1 MEIDQ
6 ARLLVLH
13 TAALID
19 KHGDARGARKEVAM
33 IKVVV
38 PQMACRVIDRALQAH
53 GGAGVCQDFP
63 LAEMY
68 AHMRTLR
75 IADGPDEVHWHV
87 VGRAEIGYWNEH
99 GASSYDPKTTYYENV
114 EAGSGYRFSGP

>member
-1 MEIDQ
+1 MHFVPRCHLDGDGNVEAEEIFQKYD
-6 ARLLVLH
+6 
-13 TAALID
+13 TNGDGIFD
-19 KHGDARGARKEVAM
+19 KEEVAM

-38 PQMACRVIDRALQAH
+38 PQMACRVIDRALQVH

-75 IADGPDEVHWHV
+75 IADGPDEVHIRTV
-87 VGRAEIGYWNEH
+87 ARLELRKERR
-99 GASSYDPKTTYYENV
+99 SKL
-114 EAGSGYRFSGP
+114 